1 MYCFFNKFFFKVEIF
16 GNLPIFCHAHLV
28 AIQDFVD
35 REILFDRCGK
45 CPMLC
50 LFFDFKWT
58 ISAVKSTAHVMPCF
72 MRQHSA
78 FLCGGLAFAAIND
91 KEIVKERD
99 CEIVFEFNI
108 LKDGFRA
115 DMERIKRELT
125 ALQGVS
131 IHVGI
136 LGDAGSDILMIAGV
150 HEYGAT
156 ISAKNVKHLAI
167 PLNMEAKNAG
177 SPRKFND
184 LRFIPISPGY
194 GFLVRDRK
202 HPQKA
207 PGRKKQEKH
216 DAKKHPSGGEEDP
229 RPNEDYE
236 WMYMLVDSVTIP
248 ERSFIRA
255 SFDTGKATL
264 ENICKEAVD
273 GIILKKW
280 TAQEAADY
288 IGKWAVEMTHDYFNT
303 KLSPPKSA
311 TTQLTS
317 TQYQPLFD
325 TGRLYNSI
333 SYSVEGI

>member
-1 MYCFFNKFFFKVEIF
+1 MK
-16 GNLPIFCHAHLV
+16 
-28 AIQDFVD
+28 
-35 REILFDRCGK
+35 
-45 CPMLC
+45 
-50 LFFDFKWT
+50 
-58 ISAVKSTAHVMPCF
+58 
-72 MRQHSA
+72 
-78 FLCGGLAFAAIND
+78 
-91 KEIVKERD
+91 
-99 CEIVFEFNI
+99 I

-216 DAKKHPSGGEEDP
+216 DAKKL
-229 RPNEDYE
+229 
-236 WMYMLVDSVTIP
+236 WT
-248 ERSFIRA
+248 A
-255 SFDTGKATL
+255 SF
-264 ENICKEAVD
+264 
-273 GIILKKW
+273 
-280 TAQEAADY
+280 
-288 IGKWAVEMTHDYFNT
+288 
-303 KLSPPKSA
+303 
-311 TTQLTS
+311 
-317 TQYQPLFD
+317 
-325 TGRLYNSI
+325 
-333 SYSVEGI
+333 

>member
-1 MYCFFNKFFFKVEIF
+1 MK
-16 GNLPIFCHAHLV
+16 
-28 AIQDFVD
+28 
-35 REILFDRCGK
+35 
-45 CPMLC
+45 
-50 LFFDFKWT
+50 
-58 ISAVKSTAHVMPCF
+58 
-72 MRQHSA
+72 
-78 FLCGGLAFAAIND
+78 
-91 KEIVKERD
+91 
-99 CEIVFEFNI
+99 I

-273 GIILKKW
+273 GIILNAGAY
-280 TAQEAADY
+280 THTSIALQDAIRSVTSPVIEVHISNVHAREAFRHVSMISCACKGVILGFGLNSY
-288 IGKWAVEMTHDYFNT
+288 
-303 KLSPPKSA
+303 
-311 TTQLTS
+311 
-317 TQYQPLFD
+317 
-325 TGRLYNSI
+325 RLAL
-333 SYSVEGI
+333 EALKEL

>member
-1 MYCFFNKFFFKVEIF
+1 MK
-16 GNLPIFCHAHLV
+16 
-28 AIQDFVD
+28 
-35 REILFDRCGK
+35 
-45 CPMLC
+45 
-50 LFFDFKWT
+50 
-58 ISAVKSTAHVMPCF
+58 
-72 MRQHSA
+72 
-78 FLCGGLAFAAIND
+78 
-91 KEIVKERD
+91 
-99 CEIVFEFNI
+99 I
-108 LKDGFRA
+108 LKDGFCA

-255 SFDTGKATL
+255 SHAGKYL
-264 ENICKEAVD
+264 QRSCGRHHFEKMD
-273 GIILKKW
+273 GS
-280 TAQEAADY
+280 
-288 IGKWAVEMTHDYFNT
+288 G
-303 KLSPPKSA
+303 S
-311 TTQLTS
+311 
-317 TQYQPLFD
+317 
-325 TGRLYNSI
+325 GRLYREVGGRNDPRLLQHEAVTAKVCHNAVDQHPVSAP
-333 SYSVEGI
+333 V

>member
-1 MYCFFNKFFFKVEIF
+1 MPLNEYGEKLDSNGYAPSILHDKPVCLICGRYGTARHEVYF
-16 GNLPIFCHAHLV
+16 GSAYRAKSKRLGLWVTLCPWCHQNGPT
-28 AIQDFVD
+28 AI
-35 REILFDRCGK
+35 
-45 CPMLC
+45 
-50 LFFDFKWT
+50 
-58 ISAVKSTAHVMPCF
+58 H
-72 MRQHSA
+72 
-78 FLCGGLAFAAIND
+78 NN
-91 KEIVKERD
+91 RD
-99 CEIVFEFNI
+99 
-108 LKDGFRA
+108 
-115 DMERIKRELT
+115 
-125 ALQGVS
+125 
-131 IHVGI
+131 
-136 LGDAGSDILMIAGV
+136 
-150 HEYGAT
+150 GAT

>member
-1 MYCFFNKFFFKVEIF
+1 M
-16 GNLPIFCHAHLV
+16 
-28 AIQDFVD
+28 Q
-35 REILFDRCGK
+35 
-45 CPMLC
+45 
-50 LFFDFKWT
+50 
-58 ISAVKSTAHVMPCF
+58 
-72 MRQHSA
+72 
-78 FLCGGLAFAAIND
+78 
-91 KEIVKERD
+91 
-99 CEIVFEFNI
+99 I

-136 LGDAGSDILMIAGV
+136 LGDAGSNILMIAGV

>member
-1 MYCFFNKFFFKVEIF
+1 MVKKKPAAQAKTAENETVKVETK
-16 GNLPIFCHAHLV
+16 A
-28 AIQDFVD
+28 A
-35 REILFDRCGK
+35 EK
-45 CPMLC
+45 TTAAE
-50 LFFDFKWT
+50 KE
-58 ISAVKSTAHVMPCF
+58 AVKEVA
-72 MRQHSA
+72 
-78 FLCGGLAFAAIND
+78 
-91 KEIVKERD
+91 KEVVKE
-99 CEIVFEFNI
+99 
-108 LKDGFRA
+108 
-115 DMERIKRELT
+115 T
-125 ALQGVS
+125 A
-131 IHVGI
+131 
-136 LGDAGSDILMIAGV
+136 AA
-150 HEYGAT
+150 EEAP
-156 ISAKNVKHLAI
+156 AKA
-167 PLNMEAKNAG
+167 E
-177 SPRKFND
+177 
-184 LRFIPISPGY
+184 RFIPISPGY

-288 IGKWAVEMTHDYFNT
+288 IGRWAVEMTHDYFNT

>member
-1 MYCFFNKFFFKVEIF
+1 
-16 GNLPIFCHAHLV
+16 
-28 AIQDFVD
+28 
-35 REILFDRCGK
+35 
-45 CPMLC
+45 
-50 LFFDFKWT
+50 
-58 ISAVKSTAHVMPCF
+58 
-72 MRQHSA
+72 
-78 FLCGGLAFAAIND
+78 
-91 KEIVKERD
+91 
-99 CEIVFEFNI
+99 
-108 LKDGFRA
+108 
-115 DMERIKRELT
+115 MERIKRELT

-194 GFLVRDRK
+194 GFLVRDR
-202 HPQKA
+202 
-207 PGRKKQEKH
+207 
-216 DAKKHPSGGEEDP
+216 
-229 RPNEDYE
+229 
-236 WMYMLVDSVTIP
+236 
-248 ERSFIRA
+248 RSFIRA

>member
-1 MYCFFNKFFFKVEIF
+1 M
-16 GNLPIFCHAHLV
+16 
-28 AIQDFVD
+28 Q
-35 REILFDRCGK
+35 
-45 CPMLC
+45 
-50 LFFDFKWT
+50 
-58 ISAVKSTAHVMPCF
+58 
-72 MRQHSA
+72 
-78 FLCGGLAFAAIND
+78 
-91 KEIVKERD
+91 
-99 CEIVFEFNI
+99 I

-236 WMYMLVDSVTIP
+236 WMYTEADFYPPIVGKDRLFESRFETSRGTYLPPVIEGVYP
-248 ERSFIRA
+248 
-255 SFDTGKATL
+255 DTVQTATMAH
-264 ENICKEAVD
+264 EGVRGAVYHTH
-273 GIILKKW
+273 LKPRRI
-280 TAQEAADY
+280 D
-288 IGKWAVEMTHDYFNT
+288 
-303 KLSPPKSA
+303 
-311 TTQLTS
+311 
-317 TQYQPLFD
+317 
-325 TGRLYNSI
+325 
-333 SYSVEGI
+333 

>member
-1 MYCFFNKFFFKVEIF
+1 MK
-16 GNLPIFCHAHLV
+16 
-28 AIQDFVD
+28 
-35 REILFDRCGK
+35 
-45 CPMLC
+45 
-50 LFFDFKWT
+50 
-58 ISAVKSTAHVMPCF
+58 
-72 MRQHSA
+72 
-78 FLCGGLAFAAIND
+78 
-91 KEIVKERD
+91 
-99 CEIVFEFNI
+99 I

-125 ALQGVS
+125 VLQGVS

-236 WMYMLVDSVTIP
+236 WMYPQTGDLCFDANGMLMLREDAEAIAQNVRNNLLTWKGEFPLNTDHGTDW
-248 ERSFIRA
+248 ERVVQQPRS
-255 SFDTGKATL
+255 
-264 ENICKEAVD
+264 EAVD
-273 GIILKKW
+273 EADSVVRSSIFQEPY
-280 TAQEAADY
+280 TASMLCA
-288 IGKWAVEMTHDYFNT
+288 
-303 KLSPPKSA
+303 
-311 TTQLTS
+311 
-317 TQYQPLFD
+317 
-325 TGRLYNSI
+325 
-333 SYSVEGI
+333 

>member
-1 MYCFFNKFFFKVEIF
+1 MK
-16 GNLPIFCHAHLV
+16 
-28 AIQDFVD
+28 
-35 REILFDRCGK
+35 
-45 CPMLC
+45 
-50 LFFDFKWT
+50 
-58 ISAVKSTAHVMPCF
+58 
-72 MRQHSA
+72 
-78 FLCGGLAFAAIND
+78 
-91 KEIVKERD
+91 
-99 CEIVFEFNI
+99 I

-255 SFDTGKATL
+255 IDYFQSNIEGELIDKIQQVGFD
-264 ENICKEAVD
+264 VD

-288 IGKWAVEMTHDYFNT
+288 IGRWAVEMTHDYFNT

>member
-1 MYCFFNKFFFKVEIF
+1 MK
-16 GNLPIFCHAHLV
+16 
-28 AIQDFVD
+28 
-35 REILFDRCGK
+35 
-45 CPMLC
+45 
-50 LFFDFKWT
+50 
-58 ISAVKSTAHVMPCF
+58 
-72 MRQHSA
+72 
-78 FLCGGLAFAAIND
+78 
-91 KEIVKERD
+91 
-99 CEIVFEFNI
+99 I

-248 ERSFIRA
+248 ERSFI
-255 SFDTGKATL
+255 
-264 ENICKEAVD
+264 
-273 GIILKKW
+273 
-280 TAQEAADY
+280 
-288 IGKWAVEMTHDYFNT
+288 
-303 KLSPPKSA
+303 
-311 TTQLTS
+311 
-317 TQYQPLFD
+317 
-325 TGRLYNSI
+325 
-333 SYSVEGI
+333 

>member
-1 MYCFFNKFFFKVEIF
+1 MK
-16 GNLPIFCHAHLV
+16 
-28 AIQDFVD
+28 
-35 REILFDRCGK
+35 
-45 CPMLC
+45 
-50 LFFDFKWT
+50 
-58 ISAVKSTAHVMPCF
+58 
-72 MRQHSA
+72 
-78 FLCGGLAFAAIND
+78 
-91 KEIVKERD
+91 
-99 CEIVFEFNI
+99 I

-156 ISAKNVKHLAI
+156 ISAKNAKHLAI

-273 GIILKKW
+273 GIILKKM
-280 TAQEAADY
+280 D
-288 IGKWAVEMTHDYFNT
+288 G
-303 KLSPPKSA
+303 SGS
-311 TTQLTS
+311 
-317 TQYQPLFD
+317 
-325 TGRLYNSI
+325 GRLYREVGGRNDPRLLQHEAVTAKVCHNAVDQHPVSAP
-333 SYSVEGI
+333 V

>member
-1 MYCFFNKFFFKVEIF
+1 MIF
-16 GNLPIFCHAHLV
+16 T
-28 AIQDFVD
+28 
-35 REILFDRCGK
+35 RED
-45 CPMLC
+45 
-50 LFFDFKWT
+50 
-58 ISAVKSTAHVMPCF
+58 
-72 MRQHSA
+72 
-78 FLCGGLAFAAIND
+78 
-91 KEIVKERD
+91 
-99 CEIVFEFNI
+99 
-108 LKDGFRA
+108 
-115 DMERIKRELT
+115 
-125 ALQGVS
+125 
-131 IHVGI
+131 
-136 LGDAGSDILMIAGV
+136 
-150 HEYGAT
+150 
-156 ISAKNVKHLAI
+156 LAI

-280 TAQEAADY
+280 TAKEAADY

>member
-1 MYCFFNKFFFKVEIF
+1 
-16 GNLPIFCHAHLV
+16 
-28 AIQDFVD
+28 
-35 REILFDRCGK
+35 
-45 CPMLC
+45 
-50 LFFDFKWT
+50 
-58 ISAVKSTAHVMPCF
+58 
-72 MRQHSA
+72 
-78 FLCGGLAFAAIND
+78 
-91 KEIVKERD
+91 
-99 CEIVFEFNI
+99 
-108 LKDGFRA
+108 
-115 DMERIKRELT
+115 MERIKRELT

-273 GIILKKW
+273 GII
-280 TAQEAADY
+280 
-288 IGKWAVEMTHDYFNT
+288 
-303 KLSPPKSA
+303 
-311 TTQLTS
+311 
-317 TQYQPLFD
+317 
-325 TGRLYNSI
+325 
-333 SYSVEGI
+333 

>member
-1 MYCFFNKFFFKVEIF
+1 MAKATAVRNIRDDHQKAFLKIFNSLCGRFNRWQVW
-16 GNLPIFCHAHLV
+16 
-28 AIQDFVD
+28 QDFVMVTAI
-35 REILFDRCGK
+35 EISNATDKQNAPERTK
-45 CPMLC
+45 TYQ
-50 LFFDFKWT
+50 T
-58 ISAVKSTAHVMPCF
+58 IISKY
-72 MRQHSA
+72 
-78 FLCGGLAFAAIND
+78 
-91 KEIVKERD
+91 
-99 CEIVFEFNI
+99 
-108 LKDGFRA
+108 
-115 DMERIKRELT
+115 
-125 ALQGVS
+125 
-131 IHVGI
+131 
-136 LGDAGSDILMIAGV
+136 SD
-150 HEYGAT
+150 
-156 ISAKNVKHLAI
+156 LAI